1 MNDEMV
7 CFLSRKAKA
16 QRNKTICSLIS
27 FSSLFL
33 SASLVLSF
41 SPFIHDSCFNPSPKV
56 ENWNPYKIKLIG
68 MCKEPNFPSGGCNG
82 ARFFTLILFFIPFF
96 ILFPH
101 YILPFVLVFYY
112 RFAEKVGFF
121 LVAGRESRG
130 SRYSEI
136 EFFFF

>member
-1 MNDEMV
+1 MEV
-7 CFLSRKAKA
+7 V
-16 QRNKTICSLIS
+16 TEPGSL
-27 FSSLFL
+27 L
-33 SASLVLSF
+33 
-41 SPFIHDSCFNPSPKV
+41 
-56 ENWNPYKIKLIG
+56 W
-68 MCKEPNFPSGGCNG
+68 
-82 ARFFTLILFFIPFF
+82 FFFFIPFF

-136 EFFFF
+136 EFFFLIIIILFMIWFGLVVEFIRKVGFWGICDQNLIFMELWWSVKNGFWRFFAAWVHLFIDAERAGSFPS